1 MTLVSPWDLN
11 QRPRDVSISSL
22 AHRVYLAQQENPDVF
37 RTSRKNRTWTNVMLG
52 VAGGLAGAW
61 LMNQSQTTMD
71 RSAGPVA
78 NGADTAGH
86 SGKKKIAEPVMHYA
100 FGALA
105 GGLYGGLMA
114 EAPLATF
121 GGGSLYGAAVG
132 LVAEQIAAPALGL
145 SAPPVWRPLS
155 RHLRTL
161 GTNLV
166 YGLAAESLRRAGAK
180 LAR

>member
-1 MTLVSPWDLN
+1 
-11 QRPRDVSISSL
+11 
-22 AHRVYLAQQENPDVF
+22 
-37 RTSRKNRTWTNVMLG
+37 MLG

-61 LMNQSQTTMD
+61 LMNQSQTTAEPSD
-71 RSAGPVA
+71 GLVP
-78 NGADTAGH
+78 NGADTPAE
-86 SGKKKIAEPVMHYA
+86 SRKKKIAEPLMHYA

-114 EAPLATF
+114 KAPLATL

-132 LVAEQIAAPALGL
+132 LVADQIAAPVFGF
-145 SAPPVWRPLS
+145 SAPPVRRPLA
-155 RHLRTL
+155 RHLQAL

-166 YGLAAESLRRAGAK
+166 YSLAAESLRRAGVR